1 MLLEK
6 VFRMW
11 ISTILGVDKE
21 LGKRFD
27 RFWEREKGLYIIDRD
42 RLYIYIYDMNN
53 QIKVSIIF
61 LNETDHSIL
70 SPKQTRNFHK

>member
-1 MLLEK
+1 MLLGK

-42 RLYIYIYDMNN
+42 RLKIVDLL
-53 QIKVSIIF
+53 QIIF
-61 LNETDHSIL
+61 LNETNHSIL